1 MFVFPNSRLLDL
13 LDPAK
18 HMHPGIPYDF
28 YDGYILMVADNVDD
42 DINNVNNNGY
52 GGHRYKKLQ

>member
-1 MFVFPNSRLLDL
+1 
-13 LDPAK
+13 
-18 HMHPGIPYDF
+18 MHPGIPYDF

>member
-1 MFVFPNSRLLDL
+1 MYFFPDSRLLDL

-52 GGHRYKKLQ
+52 GGHR

>member
-1 MFVFPNSRLLDL
+1 MYFFPDSRLLDL

-18 HMHPGIPYDF
+18 HMHPGIPYD
-28 YDGYILMVADNVDD
+28 NVDD

-52 GGHRYKKLQ
+52 GGHR